1 MQSSTLEIAEVQLI
15 LCKNNAN
22 RMQPSTLEVAEV
34 QLILC
39 KNTKNL
45 RETSKK
51 SRKIWLIQ

>member
-1 MQSSTLEIAEVQLI
+1 MQSSTFEIAEVQLI

>member
-1 MQSSTLEIAEVQLI
+1 MQSSTLEVAEVQLI

-22 RMQPSTLEVAEV
+22 RMQPSTLEIAEV

>member
-1 MQSSTLEIAEVQLI
+1 MQSSTLEDAEVQLI

-22 RMQPSTLEVAEV
+22 RMQSSTLEIAEV

>member
-34 QLILC
+34 
-39 KNTKNL
+39 
-45 RETSKK
+45 
-51 SRKIWLIQ
+51 

>member
-1 MQSSTLEIAEVQLI
+1 MQPSTLEVAEVQLI